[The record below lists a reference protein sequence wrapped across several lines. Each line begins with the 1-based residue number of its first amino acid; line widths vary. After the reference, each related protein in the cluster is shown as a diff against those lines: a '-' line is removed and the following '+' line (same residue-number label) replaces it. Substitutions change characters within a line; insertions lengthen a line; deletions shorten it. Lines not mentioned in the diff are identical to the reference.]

1 MPAASCPPSPACAAC
16 TRVTT
21 GNARKSR
28 GEPRLPWRIERRAL
42 IRIRLTHTKTGA
54 LRYTGN
60 LDMQKVWE
68 RAFRRARLP
77 LAYSQGFHPQPR
89 INQACPLPLGF
100 TSQVELLDVW
110 LEEDLPLDQ
119 VRAAVTAAIPAGIT
133 ILDIQPVDLRAPA
146 LQTQVDTSD
155 YTVTLHQGVASSDL
169 KSKVA
174 GVLLAPS
181 LPRERRGKTYDLRPL
196 IVDLR
201 VVRLDDGTIQLHMCL
216 TVREGATGR
225 PEEVMLA
232 LGLDPFA
239 ASVARSGLS
248 LKTQLP
254 AEA

>member
-1 MPAASCPPSPACAAC
+1 M
-16 TRVTT
+16 
-21 GNARKSR
+21 
-28 GEPRLPWRIERRAL
+28 
-42 IRIRLTHTKTGA
+42 IRIRFSHTKSGA

-100 TSQVELLDVW
+100 TSNAELLDVW
-110 LEEDLPLDQ
+110 LNDELPLEQ
-119 VRAAVTAAIPAGIT
+119 IRAAVEAALPGGI
-133 ILDIQPVDLRAPA
+133 DIQAIEQIDLRTPA

-155 YTVTLHQGVASSDL
+155 YNVILHQDVDLADMQTRVAD
-169 KSKVA
+169 
-174 GVLLAPS
+174 LLAAAS

-196 IVDLR
+196 IVSLA
-201 VVRLDDGTIQLHMCL
+201 VVNQPDQPIRLHLCL

-239 ASVARSGLS
+239 ASVERTGLT
-248 LKTQLP
+248 LKSQMVP
-254 AEA
+254 EA

>member
-1 MPAASCPPSPACAAC
+1 M
-16 TRVTT
+16 
-21 GNARKSR
+21 
-28 GEPRLPWRIERRAL
+28 
-42 IRIRLTHTKTGA
+42 IRIRFTHTKNGA

-68 RAFRRARLP
+68 RAFRRAGLP

-100 TSQVELLDVW
+100 TSHVELLDVW
-110 LEEDLPLDQ
+110 LTEEMPLEEI
-119 VRAAVTAAIPAGIT
+119 RAAVEAAIPSGIT
-133 ILDIQPVDLRAPA
+133 ITNIEAVDLRTPA

-155 YTVTLHQGVASSDL
+155 YIITLHQDVN
-169 KSKVA
+169 
-174 GVLLAPS
+174 LAELRVRIEAMLSADS

-196 IVDLR
+196 IVSLR
-201 VVRLDDGTIQLHMCL
+201 LVDQPSQPAQLHLCL

-239 ASVARSGLS
+239 AGVERTGLK
-248 LKTQLP
+248 LKSQAP
-254 AEA
+254 VES